1 MIDTVREKERNIE
14 RGRERGREREMVG
27 TIVRLKRQ

>member
-14 RGRERGREREMVG
+14 RGRERGRERERVG